1 MAEIAVEDRPN
12 DDSESEVRETPVF
25 ADLVSEE
32 HLVNESNISWTRDYC
47 QDDDSKI
54 AWAGRYSFE

>member
-1 MAEIAVEDRPN
+1 MRIMAEIAVEDRPN

-32 HLVNESNISWTRDYC
+32 HLVNESNIS
-47 QDDDSKI
+47 
-54 AWAGRYSFE
+54 